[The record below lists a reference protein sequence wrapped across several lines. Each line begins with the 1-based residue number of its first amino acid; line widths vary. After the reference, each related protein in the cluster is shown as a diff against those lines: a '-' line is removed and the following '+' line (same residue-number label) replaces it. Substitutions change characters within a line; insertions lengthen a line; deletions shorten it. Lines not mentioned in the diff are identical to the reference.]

1 MKVRPGQQVLFKY
14 LSIMKAM
21 FIREAQISDIPQIQR
36 VRNAVTENTLSD
48 PGLVPDEDVADYIS
62 RRGKGWVSLD
72 GELVTGFS
80 IVSVTDHNVWALFLE
95 PGYDKQGTGRELHAV
110 MLDWYFEQTGE
121 TVWLSTTPGTR
132 ADGFYRKA
140 GWVKSGEYGKG
151 ETKFVM
157 TRENWLKQKRV
168 PV

>member
-1 MKVRPGQQVLFKY
+1 M
-14 LSIMKAM
+14 
-21 FIREAQISDIPQIQR
+21 
-36 VRNAVTENTLSD
+36 
-48 PGLVPDEDVADYIS
+48 
-62 RRGKGWVSLD
+62 
-72 GELVTGFS
+72 
-80 IVSVTDHNVWALFLE
+80 WALFLE

-157 TRENWLKQKRV
+157 TRENWLKQKQR